1 MRNRVGDRDFGGNVS
16 TKRSKASDF
25 DHASRFFYAPILRTH
40 PRRSH
45 HIRHAAIPTPNN
57 FDYVMKL
64 LTSIA
69 IIEKIHTEHTTPLL
83 AASAAPII
91 SAAYHKNMPTIA
103 PPAGAS
109 AYLCIER
116 ATNLPWFAFMSL
128 LFPQLC

>member
-1 MRNRVGDRDFGGNVS
+1 MRNRVGDRDFGGNVT

-69 IIEKIHTEHTTPLL
+69 IIEKIHTELHTTPLL

-91 SAAYHKNMPTIA
+91 SAAYHKNMPTMLHL
-103 PPAGAS
+103 PAHPLIYVLNARRT
-109 AYLCIER
+109 YLG
-116 ATNLPWFAFMSL
+116 LPL
-128 LFPQLC
+128 